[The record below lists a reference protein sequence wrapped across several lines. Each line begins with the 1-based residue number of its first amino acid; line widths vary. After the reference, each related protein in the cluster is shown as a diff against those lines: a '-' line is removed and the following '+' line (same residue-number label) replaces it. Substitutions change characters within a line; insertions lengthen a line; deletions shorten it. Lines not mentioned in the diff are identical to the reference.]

1 MLEPFIFFLETDNAM
16 EETLKRKLENP
27 LFLYKKW
34 TPGIEI
40 LSKPDS
46 EILVGERMRLQAA
59 MILGHMQWQI
69 DEISEWQQS
78 LIDSTIQRLKEKH
91 NDDQDLLEGKIE
103 KFTNLIQLKFDVQ
116 NKNMEDIRKQLLS
129 KATKKYAKK
138 KKNGPNWFITDEND
152 AFLEEK
158 FDEPWVSL
166 MKPKMPLPK
175 QKSRQSVLAGQSSVT
190 KEAPSAK
197 KGKINERSFVK
208 VVYNLFFSEKHSKD
222 FSIFF
227 DPVYSRMKNSTQLSP

>member
-1 MLEPFIFFLETDNAM
+1 M
-16 EETLKRKLENP
+16 EETLKRKSENP
-27 LFLYKKW
+27 LFMYRKW

-46 EILVGERMRLQAA
+46 EILVGEQMRLQAA

-69 DEISEWQQS
+69 DELVEWQQN
-78 LIDSTIQRLKEKH
+78 LIDNTIHRLKEKH
-91 NDDQDLLEGKIE
+91 TDDPDLLESKIE

-116 NKNMEDIRKQLLS
+116 NKNMEDIRKKLLS

-138 KKNGPNWFITDEND
+138 KKTGPNWFITDEND
-152 AFLEEK
+152 AFLEGK

-175 QKSRQSVLAGQSSVT
+175 QKSRQSVLAGQSNVI
-190 KEAPSAK
+190 KEAPSAR
-197 KGKINERSFVK
+197 KGKMLK
-208 VVYNLFFSEKHSKD
+208 
-222 FSIFF
+222 
-227 DPVYSRMKNSTQLSP
+227 

>member
-69 DEISEWQQS
+69 DEIIEWQQS

-175 QKSRQSVLAGQSSVT
+175 QKSRQSVLAGQSNVT

-197 KGKINERSFVK
+197 KGKINVRSFVK
-208 VVYNLFFSEKHSKD
+208 IVYNLFFSEKHSKD